1 MGIIWIILLLI
12 GLFIIICIF
21 GVAGRILGILADLFM
36 NVVGR
41 GCGNCLGCLFWT
53 FVTFIMGIALIQ
65 TLLDAL

>member
-1 MGIIWIILLLI
+1 MEIIWIILLLI

-41 GCGNCLGCLFWT
+41 GCGNCLGWGL
-53 FVTFIMGIALIQ
+53 
-65 TLLDAL
+65 